1 MTFAMVLVAVVLTGV
16 VLWSIL
22 TAQRLNRLYIRTD
35 AARQQLEAALD
46 LRATVAS
53 MAFPAEAGEL
63 GSGINQDLA
72 VRSEAERRVSQIL
85 MSHTEQLPIPLVEA
99 TTRVSLACRFYN
111 NAVRDTRAL
120 RLRPLVRILHL
131 GGNAKLPEYFELPL
145 TVDNTD
151 E

>member
-1 MTFAMVLVAVVLTGV
+1 MTFAVVILAVVLTGV
-16 VLWSIL
+16 VLWAVL

-46 LRATVAS
+46 LRATVAA
-53 MAFPAEAGEL
+53 MAFPSEAGEL
-63 GSGINQDLA
+63 SSGVNRDLTGRA
-72 VRSEAERRVSQIL
+72 EAERRVSQIL
-85 MSHTEQLPIPLVEA
+85 LSHSGQLPTPLVEA
-99 TTRVSLACRFYN
+99 TTRVSLAYRFYN

-131 GGNAKLPEYFELPL
+131 GGNAQLPEYFEVPVA
-145 TVDNTD
+145 VDTIN